1 MPTTRRKQMSQAN
14 QTLAYLFAEMADVLE
29 ILGVDR
35 FRVNAFRRASR
46 VLDGLTDDIASIG
59 PDIKALT
66 GIEGIGRG
74 TAQRIAEFLETG
86 NISDRGEL
94 MSQIPGGLI
103 ELLSIPGL
111 GPKTIGLI
119 WKQAGVES
127 LDDLKEQLQ
136 HDDLAELP
144 GLGPKKLENI
154 RKSISFSESSGD
166 RVHLGTA
173 MSLARWF
180 VSKFIEFDEV
190 QQVEYAGSLRRG
202 QETIGDIDLIVAADS
217 KSAKT
222 ISNAFK
228 SLPPVTEVLINGT
241 TKTSVRTTDG
251 LQVDLRIV
259 PPESYGAALM
269 YFTGSK
275 EHNIVMRQRAISRKM
290 RLNEYGLLKGKMT
303 VAGRTE
309 KEIYRALD
317 LAPIPPELREDRG
330 EFNLAESDELPDL
343 IKLSDIRSELHAHTT
358 ASDGKWTIKELALA
372 AAERGFHT
380 IAVTDHSKGQ
390 AQANGLTNERLEQHI
405 SEIRQV
411 AGQLKKKITILAGS
425 EVDILSDGTLDYP
438 NSLLEQLDVVVASPH
453 AALSQDPKKATTRLM
468 QAIDNPHITIL
479 GHPTGRLLLRREGLS
494 PDMRQVIAAAYER
507 GIAIEI
513 NANTWRLDL
522 RDTHARA
529 AIEAGVKLAINTDAH
544 GPGDLDQ
551 LLYGVVTARRAGA
564 TKHDIVNCLSREAL
578 NRWIKGTK

>member
-14 QTLAYLFAEMADVLE
+14 QTLSYLFAEMADVLE

-86 NISDRGEL
+86 NIRDRWEL
-94 MSQIPGGLI
+94 MSQIPTGLI

-154 RKSISFSESSGD
+154 RKNISFAESSGD

-180 VSKFIEFDEV
+180 VSKFVEFDEV

-202 QETIGDIDLIVAADS
+202 QETIGDIDLIVAADP
-217 KSAKT
+217 KSTKT
-222 ISNAFK
+222 ISDAFK
-228 SLPPVTEVLINGT
+228 SLPPVTEVLVSGT

-309 KEIYRALD
+309 KEIYQALD

-425 EVDILSDGTLDYP
+425 EVDILSDGKLDYP

-468 QAIDNPHITIL
+468 QEIDNPHITIL

-564 TKHDIVNCLSREAL
+564 TKHDVVNCLSREAL